1 MLRKQMSSGTDVEP
15 DTLEEK
21 PLWENDCRVI
31 TGNHSPGS
39 VDDSTGERKA
49 SYRIIRL
56 FVVITLVHWMCPPCV
71 SGFPVSRSTFPC
83 RSRGG

>member
-1 MLRKQMSSGTDVEP
+1 MIIL
-15 DTLEEK
+15 
-21 PLWENDCRVI
+21 DCVCKLSLLSVI

-71 SGFPVSRSTFPC
+71 SVFSVSRRTFPC
-83 RSRGG
+83 RSRGGRGSLSEC